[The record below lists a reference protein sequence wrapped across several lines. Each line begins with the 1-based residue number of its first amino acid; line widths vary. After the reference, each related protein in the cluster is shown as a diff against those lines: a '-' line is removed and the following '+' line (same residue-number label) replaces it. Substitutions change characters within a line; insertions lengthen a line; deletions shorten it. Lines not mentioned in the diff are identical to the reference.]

1 MSMDGGWRIIIFLLV
16 FPSLASQQC
25 RNCVFECT
33 WANAL
38 RNGLAVCEIA
48 QRKIEVNFRNTRV
61 NEQRIDFSLG
71 LLRAGSLTPVP
82 LYSTLSSN
90 NYHWLGLL
98 FTLWFSSPRLFV
110 CSSAGISS
118 GFIEGT
124 LRYGP
129 GSNENITVPMPR
141 SSSSAFWHSAST
153 WHINSYYAIRYRA
166 GALMDPQVSS
176 GILQPTKP
184 HHCFSYC
191 YCCIQ
196 RHVYLFYI

>member
-1 MSMDGGWRIIIFLLV
+1 MKARV
-16 FPSLASQQC
+16 
-25 RNCVFECT
+25 
-33 WANAL
+33 AL
-38 RNGLAVCEIA
+38 RTTCIA
-48 QRKIEVNFRNTRV
+48 LEDKVVSDEGHGTTRGIGV

-82 LYSTLSSN
+82 LYSILSSN
-90 NYHWLGLL
+90 NYHWVGLL

-153 WHINSYYAIRYRA
+153 
-166 GALMDPQVSS
+166 
-176 GILQPTKP
+176 
-184 HHCFSYC
+184 
-191 YCCIQ
+191 
-196 RHVYLFYI
+196 